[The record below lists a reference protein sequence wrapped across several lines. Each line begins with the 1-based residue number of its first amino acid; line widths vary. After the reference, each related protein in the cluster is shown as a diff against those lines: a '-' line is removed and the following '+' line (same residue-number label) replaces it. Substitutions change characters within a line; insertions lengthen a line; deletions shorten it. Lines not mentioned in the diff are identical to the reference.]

1 MIHKAGFQIL
11 VKIRRNLRMV
21 SFCAPQNRK
30 RFGGRSNAVRAV
42 RVALLVVAGWIAMPA
57 TLGSGA
63 WGEVPARVYTYRVI
77 HPVYGD
83 IGSYTNII
91 EDRGTEIAVRN
102 KFRVT
107 VKVLFAVAYEQKGD
121 NNELWR
127 DGRMVSFEGSMRKN
141 GKRTVVRGYADGD
154 KFIIEGTRGKTVAP
168 ANVFPNNPWS
178 PKILGTNV
186 LMGTGSGKLYR
197 VRSSEGDER
206 VIEING
212 KTVKTHYFTVEG
224 DARYELWKSVV

>member
-1 MIHKAGFQIL
+1 
-11 VKIRRNLRMV
+11 
-21 SFCAPQNRK
+21 
-30 RFGGRSNAVRAV
+30 
-42 RVALLVVAGWIAMPA
+42 MPA

-141 GKRTVVRGYADGD
+141 GKRTAVRGYADGD

-206 VIEING
+206 VIEVNG
-212 KTVKTHYFTVEG
+212 KTVKTRYFTVEG
-224 DARYELWKSVV
+224 DARYELWFDDSGVPVKFTDISDDTTITYRLTRRSSKTMPRVFKGSMVSP